1 MYRGSRHTCRPG
13 IVAGRNLT
21 RFAMHNITLRDSPRF
36 VICTH
41 GLNGA
46 TFTNV
51 TIDSAGERNTDGF
64 HIQGRDVYIGQ
75 SSVTNDDDCVP
86 ISGDSSNI
94 TVEDLECRSGN
105 GLVPIIWYA
114 HDPHLTGSQA
124 SIDLTV
130 WLRRRAHHHEW
141 TGAETDDPD
150 GVIEDIVFRRCKL
163 LSTGTGIAVKSEAQF
178 AGTVRNVL
186 WEDIEMEGVREAV
199 LINMFGQ
206 NVERAELGEGLGASR
221 PAMMQLHNLT
231 MRNVVVRGAKIAGK
245 IMCGNGTHACDG
257 VTMVNVSME
266 DVGAWQC
273 GGEVSG
279 TARDCSPQPCFASAP
294 VDAQSSRGLG
304 EPLQPCFD
312 PVDATDCI
320 QQALNQTASS
330 HVHLANLGKPWI
342 VRPLFIRRSNLL
354 VTFAPGVVVSAKAGE
369 FKGHDDSLVSI
380 TGASNVSLVGQSGNT
395 AWDPAHPERSTQ
407 MPTLRMRKKD
417 CESPSVSPSCARS
430 C

>member
-1 MYRGSRHTCRPG
+1 M
-13 IVAGRNLT
+13 
-21 RFAMHNITLRDSPRF
+21 
-36 VICTH
+36 
-41 GLNGA
+41 
-46 TFTNV
+46 
-51 TIDSAGERNTDGF
+51 
-64 HIQGRDVYIGQ
+64 
-75 SSVTNDDDCVP
+75 
-86 ISGDSSNI
+86 
-94 TVEDLECRSGN
+94 
-105 GLVPIIWYA
+105 
-114 HDPHLTGSQA
+114 
-124 SIDLTV
+124 
-130 WLRRRAHHHEW
+130 
-141 TGAETDDPD
+141 
-150 GVIEDIVFRRCKL
+150 IEDIVFRRCKL

-206 NVERAELGEGLGASR
+206 NVERAEFGEDLGASR

-380 TGASNVSLVGQSGNT
+380 TGASNVSLVGQSPAST
-395 AWDPAHPERSTQ
+395 AWDPAYPERSTQ
-407 MPTLRMRKKD
+407 MSTLRMRKKD
-417 CESPSVSPSCARS
+417 CESRHSVRPLRS
-430 C
+430 S